1 MNKNTTNRE
10 IRLRA
15 IISVIESG
23 EISTQEELLNELE
36 GMGISCT
43 QATLSRNLRQLRAA
57 RVPSSDGR
65 MVYRLQDGVGEDDEK
80 TNRISDAVKGHVWA
94 NGMIVIKTMPG
105 FAGAIAI
112 EIDRASP
119 DMIAGTI
126 AGDDTILVIPGDGFS
141 YAEVKDSLRF
151 ILHGAPL

>member
-119 DMIAGTI
+119 DVIAGTI

-141 YAEVKDSLRF
+141 YAEVKESLRF
-151 ILHGAPL
+151 ILPGAPL

>member
-1 MNKNTTNRE
+1 MHKNTSDKGT
-10 IRLRA
+10 RLNA
-15 IISVIESG
+15 IVSVIESG

-57 RVPSSDGR
+57 RVPSADGR
-65 MVYRLQDGVGEDDEK
+65 MVYRLQEGDAEADGK
-80 TNRISDAVKGHVWA
+80 ANRISDTVRGHVWA
-94 NGMIVIKTMPG
+94 NGMIVIKTLPG

-119 DMIAGTI
+119 DVIAGTI
-126 AGDDTILVIPGDGFS
+126 AGDDTILVIPADGFS
-141 YAEVKDSLRF
+141 NDEVMGSIRF
-151 ILHGAPL
+151 ILPGAAL

>member
-141 YAEVKDSLRF
+141 YAEVKESLRF
-151 ILHGAPL
+151 ILPGAPL